1 MKTLVGYPT
10 IPTVYRCCLGGI
22 YFLRKVATLKILLIN
37 KFFYPRGGAETVFF
51 QERGNLK
58 RAGYEV
64 LEFAMR
70 HPDNLASDY
79 DDYFVPYV
87 EYRHAENEKAEP
99 GFIKKLFIARN
110 FVYNHQ
116 AVTQLDKLIR
126 REKPAIA
133 HLHNIYHQ
141 ISPAIIPLLKKS
153 GIKIILTLHDYKLI
167 CPVYNMLRHDSI
179 CRKCQGKKFWH
190 VISGRCEG
198 RSISRSM
205 LLAAEAYWHFWRRS
219 YEQVDLFLSPS
230 KFMAAMMVH
239 YRLQQAKVKVLHNG
253 IDCDRL
259 APWGGEDGHYALF
272 VGRLLPEKGVETFLE
287 ACRQLGW
294 PLPVKVVGTGPQLEK
309 LRKQYPQVEFTGFK
323 IGRELEDIYRR
334 ATFVV
339 VPSEWY
345 ENCSMVI
352 LEAMAHG
359 KPVIGSRIGGIPE
372 QVDDGV
378 TGLLFTV
385 GNRQELAS
393 KIDLL
398 RADTSLCRRLGL
410 QARKKLEREYS
421 LENHCHQLMT
431 IYKNVYTT
439 S

>member
-1 MKTLVGYPT
+1 M
-10 IPTVYRCCLGGI
+10 
-22 YFLRKVATLKILLIN
+22 KILLIN

-51 QERGNLK
+51 QEREKLK

-64 LEFAMR
+64 LEFAMY
-70 HPDNLASDY
+70 HPDNLTSDY
-79 DDYFVPYV
+79 DDYFVPRV
-87 EYRHAENEKAEP
+87 EYRYTENEKVKP
-99 GFIKKLFIARN
+99 GFMKKLFIGGE
-110 FVYNHQ
+110 FVYNYR
-116 AVTQLDKLIR
+116 AVTQLEQLISK
-126 REKPAIA
+126 EKPAIA

-167 CPVYNMLRHDSI
+167 CPVYKMLRHDSI
-179 CRKCQGKKFWH
+179 CHKCQGKNFWH

-198 RSISRSM
+198 HSFSRSI
-205 LLAAEAYWHFWRRS
+205 LLAVEAYWHLWSRS

-230 KFMAAMMVH
+230 RFMAAIMIR
-239 YRLQQAKVKVLHNG
+239 YRLRQAKVKVLHNG
-253 IDCDRL
+253 FDCDCL
-259 APWGGEDGHYALF
+259 APLGGEDGHYALF
-272 VGRLLPEKGVETFLE
+272 VGRLSLEKGVETFLE

-309 LRKQYPQVEFTGFK
+309 LRKQYPQVEFAGFK

-334 ATFVV
+334 AAFVV

-345 ENCSMVI
+345 ENCSMVV

-372 QVDDGV
+372 QIDDGV
-378 TGLLFTV
+378 TGLLFTM
-385 GNRQELAS
+385 GDQWELAT
-393 KIDLL
+393 KINLL
-398 RADTSLCRRLGL
+398 MTDATLCRRMGL
-410 QARKKLEREYS
+410 RAREKLEREYS
-421 LENHCHQLMT
+421 LENHFSQLID
-431 IYKNVYTT
+431 IYENLYAATA